1 MRTRNDLAESFMIIF
16 SKRTNAKAQ
25 KGELG
30 TQWEGAKM
38 ATGIWRYSKVATQ
51 KKSEKSFRL
60 FVIRTHLVFRHW
72 ELGRDWFLPESLQA
86 VTDDKMTIDKR
97 NMLTG
102 ITPLNGESSDM
113 HFRLMTVFAGVPECF
128 NPKLVGFCTRTFSF
142 FCGRRSASAVLK
154 DSKRG
159 KAFGWMSDRRTDDL

>member
-97 NMLTG
+97 NMLTV
-102 ITPLNGESSDM
+102 LLLLSGESSDM
-113 HFRLMTVFAGVPECF
+113 HFRKADDCMYSLEFLNASIP
-128 NPKLVGFCTRTFSF
+128 NWLVSAPRTFSF
-142 FCGRRSASAVLK
+142 LCECG
-154 DSKRG
+154 
-159 KAFGWMSDRRTDDL
+159 